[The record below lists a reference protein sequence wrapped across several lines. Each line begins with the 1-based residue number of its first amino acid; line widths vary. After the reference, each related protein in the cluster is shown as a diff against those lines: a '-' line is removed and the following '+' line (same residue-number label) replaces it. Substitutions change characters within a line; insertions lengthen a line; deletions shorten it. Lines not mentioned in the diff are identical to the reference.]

1 MKRLGF
7 GAVMVAALVA
17 AGAPGGEGAANKE
30 LAKLQGTWK
39 VLKAVK
45 SGDPEPADEVQKMR
59 VVISGDKFTIQTG
72 EKKEEAGIKLD
83 PAKKPAAID
92 IRAVGDPVTVRG
104 IYKLEKGQLTICFT
118 RDGKPRPKEFSS
130 SQKAGTSLVV
140 LEREKK

>member
-1 MKRLGF
+1 MKRLGIW
-7 GAVMVAALVA
+7 AVLAAALVA
-17 AGAPGGEGAANKE
+17 AGAPGGEGEAKKE
-30 LAKLQGTWK
+30 LEKLQGTWK

-59 VVISGDKFTIQTG
+59 VVISGEKFTIQAG

-83 PAKKPAAID
+83 PSKKPAAID
-92 IRAVGDPVTVRG
+92 LRAVGDPVPVQG
-104 IYKLEKGQLTICFT
+104 IHKLEKGQLTICFT

-130 SQKAGTSLVV
+130 SQKAGTSLLV